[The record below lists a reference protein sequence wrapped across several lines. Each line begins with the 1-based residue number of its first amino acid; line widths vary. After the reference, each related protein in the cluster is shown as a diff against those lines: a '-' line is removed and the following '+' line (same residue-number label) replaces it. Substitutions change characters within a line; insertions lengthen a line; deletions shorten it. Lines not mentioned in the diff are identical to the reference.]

1 MELLSELAQLH
12 QERGDNLAAIGA
24 FRLVADDPTHEG
36 ARVSLMRLHASAR
49 QGWRAIQEYAQL
61 RTALRDELDVDPCA
75 ATQDLYADI
84 VAGRLAATE
93 KTHAAPTRL
102 TAVDR

>member
-1 MELLSELAQLH
+1 M
-12 QERGDNLAAIGA
+12 
-24 FRLVADDPTHEG
+24 
-36 ARVSLMRLHASAR
+36 MRLHASAR